1 MAAFPSSSSF
11 SFISVNRIMIGFWVL
26 IFLFGIHGVPMA
38 DSSTLGVEYIS
49 RVLEIQDRE
58 RAPPSLQISA
68 AYSAVTRLIPSHSS
82 SFHFTII
89 SKDSCGGESCF
100 KLSNHPAVSLSG
112 SPEILISG
120 TTGVELLSGLHW
132 YLKYWCG
139 AHISWSKTG
148 GAQLSSVPK
157 SGSLPRFQDA
167 GITMKRPTPWSYY
180 QNAVSSSYTFAW
192 WDWERWEKEIDW
204 MALQGINLPL
214 AFTGQE
220 AIWQKVFQLLTSKRN
235 NLVQHFNISAQNLND
250 FFGGPAFLAWSRMGN
265 LHGWGGPLP
274 QSWLDQQLILQKK
287 ILARMY
293 ELGMTPVL
301 PAFSGNVPAAL
312 QSVYP
317 SAKITR
323 LGNWFTVRSDPRWCC
338 TYLLDA
344 TDPLFIE
351 IGRAFILQQ
360 FKEYGR
366 TSHIYNCDTF
376 DENTPPVDDPE
387 YISSLAA
394 AIFRGME
401 SGDDNAVWLMQGWL
415 FTDDPFWKPPQMKA
429 LLHSIPVGKLV
440 VLDLYA
446 EVKPV
451 WATSEQFYGVPY
463 IWYFLSSWFHVTCV
477 CCTTLLGTLK
487 CMVLWIQW
495 DLDPSMLVLVQTQL
509 WQVGIGMSMEGIEQ
523 NPIVYDLMSEM
534 AFRHDRVQ
542 VKKWIDIYVE
552 RRYGVLVPSL
562 QDAWNILYH
571 TVYNCTDGL
580 HDKNRDV
587 IVAFPDID
595 PNSIFTSPLLSQSV
609 KHNLQSLRRAIY
621 EQTSDSYT
629 HPHLWYST
637 SEVIRALELFIA
649 SGDQLSESNTYRYDL
664 VDLTRQVLAKY
675 GNDLFLKVV
684 EAYQLGDLCAVKRLS
699 QKFLGLVDDMD
710 TLLAC
715 HDGFLLGPWLE
726 SAKQLALIKEQKKQF
741 EWNARTQI
749 TMWFDNTEE
758 EASLLR
764 DYGNKYWSGLLRD
777 YYGPR
782 AAVYF
787 KFLIQSLEKGDG
799 FHLREWRKEWI
810 KLTNDWQSSTNIFPI
825 KSTGNALN
833 VSHWLYEKYLRNP
846 DSHDNLLNL

>member
-1 MAAFPSSSSF
+1 MAAFVVLIHQMMMMIGVCCFILLFAMPIMVSSSS
-11 SFISVNRIMIGFWVL
+11 
-26 IFLFGIHGVPMA
+26 
-38 DSSTLGVEYIS
+38 SSTVLQGPGVKYIS
-49 RVLEIQDRE
+49 QLLEIQDRE
-58 RAPPSLQISA
+58 KAPPSVQISA
-68 AYSAVTRLIPSHSS
+68 AKAALNRLIPSHSS
-82 SFHFTII
+82 SFDLKII
-89 SKDSCGGESCF
+89 SKDSCAGESCF
-100 KLSNHPAVSLSG
+100 KLNNHPAVSIGG

-120 TTGVELLSGLHW
+120 TSGVELLSGLHW

-139 AHISWSKTG
+139 AHISWGKTG
-148 GAQLSSVPK
+148 GTQLSSVPK
-157 SGSLPRFQDA
+157 PGSLPRIKGA

-192 WDWERWEKEIDW
+192 WDWGRWEKEIDW

-220 AIWQKVFQLLTSKRN
+220 AIWQKVFQN
-235 NLVQHFNISAQNLND
+235 FNISARELSD

-293 ELGMTPVL
+293 EFGMTPVL

-312 QSVYP
+312 ERVYP

-351 IGRAFILQQ
+351 IGRAFIRQQ
-360 FKEYGR
+360 LEEYGR

-376 DENTPPVDDPE
+376 DENTPPTDDPE

-401 SGDDNAVWLMQGWL
+401 SGDDIAVWLMQGWM

-429 LLHSIPVGKLV
+429 LLHSVPVGKLV

-451 WATSEQFYGVPY
+451 WATSQQFYGVPY
-463 IWYFLSSWFHVTCV
+463 IWCMLHNFAGNIEMYGVVDSVGSGPIDARLSANST
-477 CCTTLLGTLK
+477 
-487 CMVLWIQW
+487 MVG
-495 DLDPSMLVLVQTQL
+495 V
-509 WQVGIGMSMEGIEQ
+509 GMSMEGIEQ
-523 NPIVYDLMSEM
+523 NPIVYELMSEM
-534 AFRHDRVQ
+534 AFRQDKVDLKAWIHLYVQ
-542 VKKWIDIYVE
+542 
-552 RRYGVLVPSL
+552 RRYGSLVPSI
-562 QDAWNILYH
+562 QDAWNILYQ

-580 HDKNRDV
+580 NDKNRDV
-587 IVAFPDID
+587 IVSFPDVD
-595 PNSIFTSPLLSQSV
+595 PNSIYTSAQLTISGKPYHSSP
-609 KHNLQSLRRAIY
+609 RRAIY
-621 EQTSDSYT
+621 ELKSDSYT

-637 SEVIRALELFIA
+637 SEVIRALRLFIA
-649 SGDQLSESNTYRYDL
+649 TGEQLLESDTYRYDL
-664 VDLTRQVLAKY
+664 VDLTRQALAKY
-675 GNDLFLKVV
+675 ANQLFVKVV
-684 EAYQLGDLCAVKRLS
+684 EAYQLGDQRVVKQLS
-699 QKFLGLVDDMD
+699 QKFLGLVEDMD
-710 TLLAC
+710 TLLAS

-726 SAKQLALIKEQKKQF
+726 SAKLLAQNEEQKKQF

-787 KFLIQSLEKGDG
+787 KFLVESLEKGDG
-799 FHLREWRKEWI
+799 FRVSQWRREWI
-810 KLTNDWQSSTNIFPI
+810 KLTNDWQSSKNVFPT
-825 KSTGNALN
+825 KSTGNAINISRL
-833 VSHWLYEKYLRNP
+833 LYDKYLKDH
-846 DSHDNLLNL
+846 DS